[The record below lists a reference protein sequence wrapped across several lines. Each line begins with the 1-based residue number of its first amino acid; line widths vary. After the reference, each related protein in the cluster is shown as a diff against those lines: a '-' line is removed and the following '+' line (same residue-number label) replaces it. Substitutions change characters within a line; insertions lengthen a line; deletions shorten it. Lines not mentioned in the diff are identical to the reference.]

1 MHLLDLLPQIINLI
15 LLCKGELEINPKDK
29 LYKKTTVKL
38 PSKGP
43 SHLPDDTK
51 HTKVTSTR
59 NAKELGVSFDNPM
72 KANTLQNVNK
82 VI

>member
-1 MHLLDLLPQIINLI
+1 MINFI
-15 LLCKGELEINPKDK
+15 LLCKGELGTNPKDK
-29 LYKKTTVKL
+29 LYKKTSTVKP

-51 HTKVTSTR
+51 HTKVASTR
-59 NAKELGVSFDNPM
+59 NTTEMGVSFDNPM